1 VLPSE
6 SPDAVRL
13 EHLVRIYRSPS
24 GEVRALSDVTASIPG
39 GVVTALVGPS
49 GSGKSSLL
57 RLIAGIDTP
66 TEGRISVQGVE
77 IGRASARVRRRLR
90 HGPVA
95 YVYQRPSDN
104 FIDHLTVGEH
114 LDLASRGGATGVD
127 GVELLDALGIGGRGD
142 HLPDELSGGE
152 QQRAAFAQALA
163 TGARLVV
170 ADEPTAELDSVSAE
184 GVLERISALSGRGIG
199 FVIGT
204 HDPDV
209 MAIAQ
214 GRLELEHGRVKGL
227 APDDHPADLIPLS
240 PIRWPGDG
248 APTWLGDE
256 PGTTVDLRGVTKS
269 YPHGEEV
276 VHAVRDVSLSLAHG
290 EMVGVVGRSGSGKTT
305 LLNLVAGWEAP
316 DDGSVAVPG
325 GSSPSWA
332 DLAVVP
338 QRLGLMDELSVEENV
353 RYPARLAGRLSTMGD
368 LADDLMDRLGL
379 SGFGRR
385 YPKETSLGEQQRTA
399 LARAL
404 ALAPRV
410 LIADEPTAHQDA
422 GWAARMIDVMRDAAA
437 TGTACLIATHDRSLA
452 PTLDRVVRMSD
463 GRIAAPEA

>member
-1 VLPSE
+1 
-6 SPDAVRL
+6 VR
-13 EHLVRIYRSPS
+13 VYRSPS
-24 GEVRALSDVTASIPG
+24 GEVQALRDVTASIPA

-66 TEGRISVQGVE
+66 TAGRITVQGREV
-77 IGRASARVRRRLR
+77 GRASARARRRLR

-127 GVELLDALGIGGRGD
+127 GAELLEALGIGDRAD

-163 TGARLVV
+163 TGATLVI
-170 ADEPTAELDSVSAE
+170 ADEPTAELDTVSAE
-184 GVLERISALSGRGIG
+184 GVLERIRALSARGIA

-209 MAIAQ
+209 MAIAH
-214 GRLELEHGRVKGL
+214 GRLELEHGRVKGT
-227 APDDHPADLIPLS
+227 APDEHETDLVPMA
-240 PIRWPGDG
+240 PIRWNGDG
-248 APTWLGDE
+248 APTWFAATDPETQVRLIGA
-256 PGTTVDLRGVTKS
+256 TKS
-269 YPHGEEV
+269 FPHGDEV
-276 VHAVRDVSLSLAHG
+276 VHAVRDVSLELVAG

-305 LLNLVAGWEAP
+305 LLNLVAGWEEP
-316 DDGSVAVPG
+316 DTGSVEVSG
-325 GSSPSWA
+325 GARPSWST
-332 DLAVVP
+332 LAVVP

-353 RYPARLAGRLSTMGD
+353 RYPARLAGTLPEMSG
-368 LADDLMDRLGL
+368 LADDLIERLGL
-379 SGFGRR
+379 AGFRHR

-399 LARAL
+399 LARSL
-404 ALAPRV
+404 VLAPRV
-410 LIADEPTAHQDA
+410 LVADEPTAHQDA
-422 GWAARMIDVMRDAAA
+422 GWAARMVDVMRDAAA
-437 TGTACLIATHDRSLA
+437 SGTTCLIATHDRAIA
-452 PTLDRVVRMSD
+452 PALDRVVSMSD
-463 GRIAAPEA
+463 GRLSILDA

>member
-1 VLPSE
+1 
-6 SPDAVRL
+6 
-13 EHLVRIYRSPS
+13 
-24 GEVRALSDVTASIPG
+24 VRALQDVTASIPG
-39 GVVTALVGPS
+39 GIVTALVGPS

-66 TEGRISVQGVE
+66 TAGRITVQGHE
-77 IGRASARVRRRLR
+77 IGHASARARRRLR

-95 YVYQRPSDN
+95 YVYQRPTDN
-104 FIDHLTVGEH
+104 FIDHLTVAEH

-127 GVELLDALGIGGRGD
+127 GTELLEALGIGDRAD

-170 ADEPTAELDSVSAE
+170 ADEPTAELDTVSAE
-184 GVLERISALSGRGIG
+184 GVLGRIRVLSDRGIG

-209 MAIAQ
+209 MAIAH
-214 GRLELEHGRVKGL
+214 GRLELEHGQVKGT
-227 APDDHPADLIPLS
+227 APEEHPADLIPFS

-248 APTWLGDE
+248 VPAWFEETDRGA
-256 PGTTVDLRGVTKS
+256 TVGLHDVTKS
-269 YPHGEEV
+269 YPHGDEV
-276 VHAVRDVSLSLAHG
+276 VHAVRDVTLTLAAG

-305 LLNLVAGWEAP
+305 LLNLVAGWEVP
-316 DDGSVAVPG
+316 DAGIVEAPG
-325 GSSPSWA
+325 GSSPSWS

-353 RYPARLAGRLSTMGD
+353 RYPARLAGTLPGMAD
-368 LADDLMDRLGL
+368 LADDLMERLGL

-422 GWAARMIDVMRDAAA
+422 GWAARMMDVLRDAAA
-437 TGTACLIATHDRSLA
+437 TGTTCLIATHDRALA
-452 PTLDRVVRMSD
+452 PTLDRVVGMSD
-463 GRIAAPEA
+463 GRITPRDEEYG

>member
-1 VLPSE
+1 M
-6 SPDAVRL
+6 
-13 EHLVRIYRSPS
+13 
-24 GEVRALSDVTASIPG
+24 
-39 GVVTALVGPS
+39 TALVGPS

-57 RLIAGIDTP
+57 RLIAGLDVATA
-66 TEGRISVQGVE
+66 GRITVQGHE
-77 IGRASARVRRRLR
+77 IGRASARERRHLR

-95 YVYQRPSDN
+95 YVHQRPSDN

-127 GVELLDALGIGGRGD
+127 GAELLDALGIGGRAD

-163 TGARLVV
+163 TGAPLVI

-184 GVLERISALSGRGIG
+184 GVLERIRALSDRGIG

-209 MAIAQ
+209 MAIAH
-214 GRLELEHGRVKGL
+214 GRLELEHGRVKGSH
-227 APDDHPADLIPLS
+227 PDPHPADLAPMS
-240 PIRWPGDG
+240 SIRWPGHDTP
-248 APTWLGDE
+248 AWLGGE
-256 PGTTVDLRGVTKS
+256 PRELVVGLDAVSKS
-269 YPHGEEV
+269 FPHGDEV
-276 VHAVRDVSLSLAHG
+276 VRAVREVSLELVAG
-290 EMVGVVGRSGSGKTT
+290 EMVGLVGRSGSGKTT
-305 LLNLVAGWEAP
+305 LLNLVAGWEIP
-316 DDGSVAVPG
+316 DEGGVDVPG
-325 GSSPSWA
+325 GAAPSWS

-353 RYPARLAGRLSTMGD
+353 RYPARLAGTLAEMAGLAGD
-368 LADDLMDRLGL
+368 LIEHLGL
-379 SGFGRR
+379 AGLRRR

-422 GWAARMIDVMRDAAA
+422 GWAARMVDVMRDATS
-437 TGTACLIATHDRSLA
+437 TGTTCLIATHDRELA
-452 PTLDRVVRMSD
+452 PTLDRIVSMAD
-463 GRIAAPEA
+463 GRIVTRA

>member
-1 VLPSE
+1 MT
-6 SPDAVRL
+6 L
-13 EHLVRIYRSPS
+13 EHLVRVYRSSS
-24 GEVRALSDVTASIPG
+24 GEVRALRDVTASIPSG
-39 GVVTALVGPS
+39 AVTALVGPS

-66 TEGRISVQGVE
+66 TAGRITVQGHE
-77 IGRASARVRRRLR
+77 IGRASARARRHLR
-90 HGPVA
+90 RGPVA
-95 YVYQRPSDN
+95 YVYQRPTDN

-127 GVELLDALGIGGRGD
+127 GAELLDALGIGDRAD

-170 ADEPTAELDSVSAE
+170 ADEPTAELDTVSAE
-184 GVLERISALSGRGIG
+184 GVLDRIRALSDRGIG

-209 MAIAQ
+209 MAIAH
-214 GRLELEHGRVKGL
+214 GRLELEHGRVKGS
-227 APDDHPADLIPLS
+227 APEEHPTDLIPFE

-248 APTWLGDE
+248 APAWWDDGGSE
-256 PGTTVDLRGVTKS
+256 GVPTVDLQGVTKS
-269 YPHGEEV
+269 YPHGDEV
-276 VHAVRDVSLSLAHG
+276 VHAVRDVSLSVASG

-305 LLNLVAGWEAP
+305 LLNLVAGWEVP
-316 DDGSVAVPG
+316 DLGVAQVPG
-325 GSSPSWA
+325 GSNPSWS

-353 RYPARLAGRLSTMGD
+353 RYPARLAGTLPAMAD
-368 LADDLMDRLGL
+368 LADDLIHRLGL
-379 SGFGRR
+379 AGFGRR

-422 GWAARMIDVMRDAAA
+422 GWVERMMDVMRDAASR
-437 TGTACLIATHDRSLA
+437 GTTCLIATHDRTLA
-452 PTLDRVVRMSD
+452 PTLDRVVTMSD
-463 GRIAAPEA
+463 GQLVEPPTPE

>member
-1 VLPSE
+1 M
-6 SPDAVRL
+6 
-13 EHLVRIYRSPS
+13 
-24 GEVRALSDVTASIPG
+24 TASISG

-66 TEGRISVQGVE
+66 TAGRITVQGHE
-77 IGRASARVRRRLR
+77 IGHASARVRRRLR

-95 YVYQRPSDN
+95 YVYQRPTDN

-127 GVELLDALGIGGRGD
+127 GAELLEALGIGDRAG

-152 QQRAAFAQALA
+152 QQRAALAQALA

-170 ADEPTAELDSVSAE
+170 ADEPTAELDTVSAE
-184 GVLERISALSGRGIG
+184 GVLERIRALSDRGIG

-209 MAIAQ
+209 MAIAHD
-214 GRLELEHGRVKGL
+214 RLELEHGQVKGAAL
-227 APDDHPADLIPLS
+227 EEHPADLIPFS

-248 APTWLGDE
+248 APAWLDVVDRVV
-256 PGTTVDLRGVTKS
+256 TVRLRDVTRS
-269 YPHGEEV
+269 YPHGDEV
-276 VHAVRDVSLSLAHG
+276 VHAVRHVSLRLAAG

-305 LLNLVAGWEAP
+305 LLNLVAGWEVP
-316 DDGSVAVPG
+316 DTGAVEVPG
-325 GSSPSWA
+325 GSSPSWS

-353 RYPARLAGRLSTMGD
+353 RYPARLAGTLPGMAD
-368 LADDLMDRLGL
+368 LADDLMERLGL

-399 LARAL
+399 LARAQ

-422 GWAARMIDVMRDAAA
+422 GWASRMMDVMRDAAA
-437 TGTACLIATHDRSLA
+437 TGTTCLIATHDRALA
-452 PTLDRVVRMSD
+452 PTLDRVVTMSD
-463 GRIAAPEA
+463 GRITVQEEQPG

>member
-1 VLPSE
+1 MT
-6 SPDAVRL
+6 L
-13 EHLVRIYRSPS
+13 EHLVRVYRSSS
-24 GEVRALSDVTASIPG
+24 GEVRALRDVTASIPSG
-39 GVVTALVGPS
+39 AVTALVGPS

-66 TEGRISVQGVE
+66 TAGRITVQGHE
-77 IGRASARVRRRLR
+77 IGRASARARRHLR
-90 HGPVA
+90 RGPVA
-95 YVYQRPSDN
+95 YVYQRPTDN

-127 GVELLDALGIGGRGD
+127 GAELLDALGIGDRAD

-170 ADEPTAELDSVSAE
+170 ADEPTAELDTVSAE
-184 GVLERISALSGRGIG
+184 GVLDRIRALSDRGIG

-209 MAIAQ
+209 MAIAH
-214 GRLELEHGRVKGL
+214 GRLELEHGRVKGS
-227 APDDHPADLIPLS
+227 APEEHPTDLIPFE

-248 APTWLGDE
+248 APAWWDDGGSE
-256 PGTTVDLRGVTKS
+256 GVPTVDLQGVTKS
-269 YPHGEEV
+269 YPHGDEV
-276 VHAVRDVSLSLAHG
+276 VHAVRDVSLSVASG

-305 LLNLVAGWEAP
+305 LLNLVAGWEVP
-316 DDGSVAVPG
+316 DLGVAQVPG
-325 GSSPSWA
+325 GSNPSWS

-353 RYPARLAGRLSTMGD
+353 RYPARLAGTLPAMAD
-368 LADDLMDRLGL
+368 LADDLIHRLGL
-379 SGFGRR
+379 AGFGRR

-422 GWAARMIDVMRDAAA
+422 GWVERMMDVMRDAASR
-437 TGTACLIATHDRSLA
+437 GTTCLIATHDRTLA
-452 PTLDRVVRMSD
+452 PALDRVVTMSD
-463 GRIAAPEA
+463 GQLVEPPTPE

>member
-1 VLPSE
+1 V
-6 SPDAVRL
+6 
-13 EHLVRIYRSPS
+13 YRASS
-24 GEVRALSDVTASIPG
+24 GEVRALRDVTASIPS

-66 TEGRISVQGVE
+66 TAGRITVQGHE
-77 IGRASARVRRRLR
+77 IGHASARARRHLR
-90 HGPVA
+90 RGPVA
-95 YVYQRPSDN
+95 YVYQRPTDN

-127 GVELLDALGIGGRGD
+127 GAELLEALGIGDRAD

-170 ADEPTAELDSVSAE
+170 ADEPTAELDTVSAE
-184 GVLERISALSGRGIG
+184 GVLERIRALSERGIG

-209 MAIAQ
+209 MAIAHD
-214 GRLELEHGRVKGL
+214 RLELEHGRVKGS
-227 APDDHPADLIPLS
+227 APEEHPTDLIPFS

-248 APTWLGDE
+248 APVWLGQGEAE
-256 PGTTVDLRGVTKS
+256 PTVDLREVTKS
-269 YPHGEEV
+269 YPHGDEV
-276 VHAVRDVSLSLAHG
+276 VHAVRDVSLSVAAG

-305 LLNLVAGWEAP
+305 LLNLVAGWEVP
-316 DDGSVAVPG
+316 DLGDVQVPG
-325 GSSPSWA
+325 GSSPSWS

-353 RYPARLAGRLSTMGD
+353 RYPARLAGTLPAMGD
-368 LADDLMDRLGL
+368 LADDLIHRLGL
-379 SGFGRR
+379 AEFGRR

-422 GWAARMIDVMRDAAA
+422 GWADRMMDVMRDAASR
-437 TGTACLIATHDRSLA
+437 GTTCLIATHDRALA
-452 PTLDRVVRMSD
+452 PTLDRVVTMSD
-463 GRIAAPEA
+463 GRLVEPPPSTE